1 MKVLM
6 MFLNVLNMYK
16 VVWQNIDIDI
26 PLNDDTY
33 QYYDMPK
40 ANLYYNNKLI
50 ETYEYYERGI
60 NHTNLNVINSRH
72 VKTYKIDYRVNF
84 DAYDISSTQTIHFN
98 IIDNIA
104 PKIIKDRKSVV

>member
-1 MKVLM
+1 
-6 MFLNVLNMYK
+6 MYK

-50 ETYEYYERGI
+50 ETR
-60 NHTNLNVINSRH
+60 
-72 VKTYKIDYRVNF
+72 
-84 DAYDISSTQTIHFN
+84 N
-98 IIDNIA
+98 IM
-104 PKIIKDRKSVV
+104 KGH